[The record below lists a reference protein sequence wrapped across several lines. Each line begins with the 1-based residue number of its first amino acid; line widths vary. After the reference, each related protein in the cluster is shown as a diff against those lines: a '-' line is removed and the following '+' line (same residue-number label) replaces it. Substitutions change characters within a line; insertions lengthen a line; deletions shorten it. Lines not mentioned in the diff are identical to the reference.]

1 MNKTI
6 ALFPPG
12 QTAVIASTPLYQYDY
27 GQILEISGLEL
38 PETFTVDFGG
48 VCDAETKLWLGANNS
63 VVIPDE
69 YLQTGQ
75 SINAYIYLHTGADDG
90 ETEYKISIVVI
101 PRPERSQETPTPQQ
115 QSVIDQAIAALNA
128 GVASAS
134 ASATSAA
141 LAASHYPKII
151 DGEWYIWSVEADA
164 YISTGIAAQGVDG
177 YSPKVQVTPIEGG
190 HRVTITDAVGPHT
203 FEVLDGRGSGA
214 GAVESVNGRT
224 GAVELDAEDVGAL
237 PDTTTLDSLP
247 DGTTYKRPTGAQ
259 LQQIGAN
266 AAAIQTQGG
275 EIDALQADVDAIE
288 GKIPAQA
295 SASNQLADKDFVNSS
310 IQTNTAHFRGNWV
323 TWADVPSSA
332 ADYPADDDGNTT
344 PTTNDYMV
352 VQDASGYP
360 VAAGEDALTG
370 TWRFKYT
377 GIWAGYGKS
386 GWKQEYQVNE
396 TPLTAAQLAALNSG
410 ATAENIASIADKLN
424 KTGDGSNVTV
434 TFTQAATRTAIA
446 TGEKLSVLL
455 GKIAKWLADLGTA
468 A

>member
-275 EIDALQADVDAIE
+275 EIDALQADVWLPHRPP
-288 GKIPAQA
+288 PAL
-295 SASNQLADKDFVNSS
+295 SAYRLRGDRGELPRWQL
-310 IQTNTAHFRGNWV
+310 G
-323 TWADVPSSA
+323 DVGRRP
-332 ADYPADDDGNTT
+332 
-344 PTTNDYMV
+344 
-352 VQDASGYP
+352 VQCGGLP
-360 VAAGEDALTG
+360 GG
-370 TWRFKYT
+370 R
-377 GIWAGYGKS
+377 
-386 GWKQEYQVNE
+386 
-396 TPLTAAQLAALNSG
+396 
-410 ATAENIASIADKLN
+410 
-424 KTGDGSNVTV
+424 
-434 TFTQAATRTAIA
+434 
-446 TGEKLSVLL
+446 
-455 GKIAKWLADLGTA
+455 
-468 A
+468 